1 MTNSCCVWDIR
12 VSEDK
17 TSQSDLAKLF
27 KHIAKKWAFQL
38 EKGEQTG
45 YLHFQCRVSL
55 KSKARDNELR
65 KRLNGLEAYLT
76 PTSTENR
83 DNNFYVTKEET
94 RVAGPWTDADPY
106 IPRQVREIDKL
117 RFWQLTIIESAKIW
131 DTRTI
136 NILYDPIGGTGKT
149 TLKTYIGC
157 KKIGRALPFM
167 NDYRDLLR
175 IVMDTPKVPLYII
188 DIPRALKKDH
198 LFQFFSGI
206 ETLKDGYAYDDRY
219 SFKEE
224 YFDCPVVWVFMNTIP
239 DLSYLSS
246 DRWKFWRFN
255 EKKNLEVFIPDKPGS
270 LGANAGTNELLY
282 NNS

>member
-1 MTNSCCVWDIR
+1 MTSSCCVWDIR

-17 TSQSDLAKLF
+17 ISQSDLANLF
-27 KHIAKKWAFQL
+27 KHIAKKWSFQL
-38 EKGEQTG
+38 EKGEQSG

-55 KSKARDNELR
+55 KTKARLNELR
-65 KRLNGLEAYLT
+65 KRMNNLEAYFT
-76 PTSTENR
+76 PTSTANR
-83 DNNFYVTKEET
+83 DNDFYVTKDES
-94 RVAGPWTDADPY
+94 RVAGPWKDTDTY
-106 IPRQVREIDKL
+106 IPRQVREISKL
-117 RFWQLTIIESAKIW
+117 RWWQLEIIESAKKW

-136 NILYDPIGGTGKT
+136 NILYDPVGGTGKT

-157 KKIGRALPFM
+157 NKIGRALPFM

-206 ETLKDGYAYDDRY
+206 ETLKDGYAFDDRY

-224 YFDCPVVWVFMNTIP
+224 YFDCPTVWVFMNIIP
-239 DLSYLSS
+239 DLSFLST
-246 DRWKFWRFN
+246 DRWKFWRFTK
-255 EKKNLEVFIPDKPGS
+255 KKNLEVFVPDKPTGHPGVS
-270 LGANAGTNELLY
+270 GATLERASY
-282 NNS
+282 